1 MLTLKLA
8 PFGPPRPASV
18 FVPPAGMRLQE
29 YALAYDEVRGRTV
42 YVISQNYGAAFGDVF
57 TYDGAAWSQIAKG
70 KTSAETKQKL
80 QGFFDPSRKT
90 VVLWNFSYD
99 YEKACEIVK
108 AHTVSEDGKLAVLAT
123 RGELPP

>member
-1 MLTLKLA
+1 MSKSSCATKRYLDFPSSPWSQT
-8 PFGPPRPASV
+8 GPPPS
-18 FVPPAGMRLQE
+18 L
-29 YALAYDEVRGRTV
+29 LAAP
-42 YVISQNYGAAFGDVF
+42 SCAAFGDVF

-90 VVLWNFSYD
+90 VVLWNFTYD